1 MQRESRG
8 IIAVSIQSNNSME
21 RGEVLWFRKI
31 EGRRREEEKRKSG
44 Q

>member
-8 IIAVSIQSNNSME
+8 IIAVSIQSSMV

-31 EGRRREEEKRKSG
+31 EGRRKEEKRKSG